1 MHKAVYN
8 LAAHQQVPTAPPPT
22 TMIITGDRFIQ
33 PLSLS
38 FWSNTKR
45 ASDFIERKYILL
57 HAFFSGKKHD
67 VLTFLRQNTF
77 QNPAFGLMIINAPVN
92 IIIDIV
98 STEVLL
104 LSGAAVFSN
113 INSIFTHASSV
124 VEISVKLIMTKQLKS
139 HWLNCNHMCSTYIGQ
154 TKLNATRKRSR
165 ALKFNI
171 QVHTRLVLALRN
183 TSVSNADAW

>member
-1 MHKAVYN
+1 M
-8 LAAHQQVPTAPPPT
+8 
-22 TMIITGDRFIQ
+22 
-33 PLSLS
+33 
-38 FWSNTKR
+38 
-45 ASDFIERKYILL
+45 
-57 HAFFSGKKHD
+57 
-67 VLTFLRQNTF
+67 
-77 QNPAFGLMIINAPVN
+77 
-92 IIIDIV
+92 
-98 STEVLL
+98 LL

-124 VEISVKLIMTKQLKS
+124 VEISVKLIMTKQSKS
-139 HWLNCNHMCSTYIGQ
+139 HWFNCNHMCLCSTYIGQ